1 MGQKQIM
8 EHASKHFFK
17 DYSNTNN
24 FALNAG
30 ELQSRVK
37 LTIQLTN
44 ANGTSYSY
52 KAFDLS
58 KQANNLLVQS
68 DDNPARAGVVKF
80 NTVVL
85 MEYFF
90 EREQPLMIE
99 VLKNKS
105 IKSTFKVTLGS
116 IVGSRKNTLS
126 KKLADNMDET
136 IVIQASEL
144 KNNKQ
149 YVQLAFE
156 VPSQGLDYKNPKNLI
171 YFEIHKETKLYQS
184 ETISHQGTFQVLNVP
199 IELIEGQ
206 FQIYFYNSKGRVTY
220 TLTKTAEELSGMY
233 DQTFVVPLSH
243 RRNMT
248 LKHKSKIKNN
258 YTFIDYLQSG
268 VQIGLGIAIDFTGS
282 NGHPR
287 DQGTL
292 HYISPGVPNGYERA
306 IMSCGNIIAYYDYD
320 QMFPVYGFG
329 AVVPGEAQASM
340 CFNLNMQQDPHICTI
355 NEVINAYHN
364 VVFEL
369 TFSGPTYFSAI
380 LEKTIS
386 MIRYE
391 NDNLKYNIL
400 LILTD
405 GIIND
410 MDKTIDLL
418 VQGAKLPLSVIIV
431 GIGKANFD
439 NMMVLDAD
447 DEPLVSSTGEKS
459 ARDLVQFVPF
469 SKFEGNAEALA
480 REVLEEIPKQVL
492 EFYDM
497 IGISPNLNANNN
509 NNNNVQ
515 QSQPSM
521 RQGTT
526 QNQFPSMEDLQ

>member
-17 DYSNTNN
+17 DHSNTNN
-24 FALNAG
+24 FAINSG

-37 LTIQLTN
+37 LSIQLTN

-52 KAFDLS
+52 KALDLS
-58 KQANNLLVQS
+58 KQTNNLLVQS
-68 DDNPARAGVVKF
+68 DDNPSRSGTVTF
-80 NTVVL
+80 NSVFI

-90 EREQPLMIE
+90 EREQPLLIE
-99 VLKNKS
+99 ILKNKS
-105 IKSTFKVTLGS
+105 IKKDFKVTLGS

-126 KKLADNMDET
+126 KKLGDDMDET
-136 IVIQASEL
+136 IVIQATEL

-156 VPSQGLDYKNPKNLI
+156 VPSQGLDYKNPKNRI
-171 YFEIHKETKLYQS
+171 YFEIHKEMKLYQS
-184 ETISHQGTFQVLNVP
+184 ETITRQGTFQPLNIP
-199 IELIEGQ
+199 LELIDGT
-206 FQIYFYNSKGRVTY
+206 FQIMFYNSKGRVTHTINMNAQQLS
-220 TLTKTAEELSGMY
+220 TLY
-233 DQTFVVPLSH
+233 DKTFVVPLSH

-248 LKHKSKIKNN
+248 LKHKSKVKNN
-258 YTFIDYLQSG
+258 YSFIDYLQSG

-287 DQGTL
+287 DPNTL
-292 HYISPGVPNGYERA
+292 HYISQGVPNGYERA
-306 IMSCGNIIAYYDYD
+306 IMSCGNIVAYYDYD
-320 QMFPVYGFG
+320 QLFPVYGFG
-329 AVVPGEAQASM
+329 AVVPGGTQASM
-340 CFNLNMQQDPHICTI
+340 CFHLNMQQDPHIYTI
-355 NEVINAYHN
+355 NEVIKAYHN
-364 VVFEL
+364 IVFQL

-380 LEKTIS
+380 LEKTIT
-386 MIRYE
+386 MIRSE

-410 MDKTIDLL
+410 MDRTIDLL
-418 VQGAKLPLSVIIV
+418 VQAAKLPLSVIIV

-447 DEPLVSSTGEKS
+447 DEPLVSSNGEKCV
-459 ARDLVQFVPF
+459 RDLVQFVPF

-480 REVLEEIPKQVL
+480 KEVLEEIPKQVL

-497 IGISPNLNANNN
+497 IGIVPNVNNN
-509 NNNNVQ
+509 NNATNP
-515 QSQPSM
+515 QPSM
-521 RQGTT
+521 GQGGTQVV
-526 QNQFPSMEDLQ
+526 QNQLPSFEDLNH

>member
-149 YVQLAFE
+149 C
-156 VPSQGLDYKNPKNLI
+156 
-171 YFEIHKETKLYQS
+171 
-184 ETISHQGTFQVLNVP
+184 
-199 IELIEGQ
+199 
-206 FQIYFYNSKGRVTY
+206 VTC
-220 TLTKTAEELSGMY
+220 
-233 DQTFVVPLSH
+233 
-243 RRNMT
+243 
-248 LKHKSKIKNN
+248 I
-258 YTFIDYLQSG
+258 
-268 VQIGLGIAIDFTGS
+268 
-282 NGHPR
+282 
-287 DQGTL
+287 
-292 HYISPGVPNGYERA
+292 
-306 IMSCGNIIAYYDYD
+306 
-320 QMFPVYGFG
+320 
-329 AVVPGEAQASM
+329 
-340 CFNLNMQQDPHICTI
+340 
-355 NEVINAYHN
+355 
-364 VVFEL
+364 
-369 TFSGPTYFSAI
+369 
-380 LEKTIS
+380 
-386 MIRYE
+386 
-391 NDNLKYNIL
+391 
-400 LILTD
+400 
-405 GIIND
+405 
-410 MDKTIDLL
+410 
-418 VQGAKLPLSVIIV
+418 
-431 GIGKANFD
+431 
-439 NMMVLDAD
+439 
-447 DEPLVSSTGEKS
+447 
-459 ARDLVQFVPF
+459 
-469 SKFEGNAEALA
+469 
-480 REVLEEIPKQVL
+480 
-492 EFYDM
+492 
-497 IGISPNLNANNN
+497 
-509 NNNNVQ
+509 
-515 QSQPSM
+515 
-521 RQGTT
+521 
-526 QNQFPSMEDLQ
+526 